1 MVEAG
6 LFRVCRPATGWRL
19 RTQPSHPVRYGHCG
33 VAGAPLRRLD
43 SDGDRRA
50 SLLPRRSGRARA
62 GGGFGDR
69 HGGLV
74 LGTPAWQQAE
84 SSALTWY
91 AFAGQVTVGFS
102 VTFRAWR
109 PRTNC
114 QRHDLRGYRRDAS
127 PPTWRRC
134 ARDVGKE
141 NSLRRTR
148 GAGDKVYGHPHRAFE
163 SSVRYGNRVRATLL
177 LVEAEESRIF
187 GWYRS
192 RKRIAK
198 PAVAAALRILI

>member
-1 MVEAG
+1 VRPPPRSPPTLRLREAPAVVPESKNAMVEAG

-127 PPTWRRC
+127 PP
-134 ARDVGKE
+134 
-141 NSLRRTR
+141 
-148 GAGDKVYGHPHRAFE
+148 YF
-163 SSVRYGNRVRATLL
+163 ATLRSGRWKRK
-177 LVEAEESRIF
+177 LVTAHARR
-187 GWYRS
+187 G
-192 RKRIAK
+192 
-198 PAVAAALRILI
+198 